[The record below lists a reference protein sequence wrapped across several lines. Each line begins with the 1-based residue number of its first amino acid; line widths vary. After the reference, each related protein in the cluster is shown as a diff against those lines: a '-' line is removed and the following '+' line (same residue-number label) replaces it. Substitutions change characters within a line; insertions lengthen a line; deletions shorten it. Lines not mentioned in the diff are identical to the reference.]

1 MTSLQSSFMQIPN
14 KSRLIMALSDDNG
27 FTQLK
32 LTNTIAA
39 NRASVLSYDGT
50 ILNTVNASTFIGYIN
65 YGRSFQQYNQFR
77 DLGKKLYIQTRGR
90 TDYILS
96 YVQDIHGINA
106 EGVPDNYNINSTS
119 AGNFWI
125 CTWAAIPDGPLL
137 SVFAIRTG

>member
-14 KSRLIMALSDDNG
+14 KARLIIALENSDG

-39 NRASVLSYDGT
+39 NSAAVLSYDGT
-50 ILNTVNASTFIGYIN
+50 ILNTVNANAFIGYIN
-65 YGRSFQQYNQFR
+65 KGRSFNKYNQFR

-106 EGVPDNYNINSTS
+106 EGVPDNYNVNSTS

-125 CTWAAIPDGPLL
+125 CTWAAIPDGPL
-137 SVFAIRTG
+137 SVFAIRAG